1 MELLQA
7 LVKFLR
13 ESGLLNIF
21 QKSTATIFLLIL
33 LHFYLKAML
42 FGPLAK
48 VQKARDALTKGA
60 RQTAGESL
68 ASAEQKTAE
77 YEAKLRE
84 ARGEVYREQEEM
96 RRQWL
101 VEQSQQIDATR
112 ERHAAAVRAAKDQL
126 TREAGDARKSL
137 AETSGTLADQ
147 IASSILNRRAS

>member
-1 MELLQA
+1 MEQTLEALGGLLQKA
-7 LVKFLR
+7 VP
-13 ESGLLNIF
+13 
-21 QKSTATIFLLIL
+21 TILLLIL

-42 FGPLAK
+42 FAPLAK
-48 VQKARDALTKGA
+48 VLKARDALTKGA
-60 RQTAGESL
+60 RQTAEESL
-68 ASAEQKTAE
+68 ASAEQKTTD

-112 ERHAAAVRAAKDQL
+112 ERHAVAVRTAKDQL

-147 IASSILNRRAS
+147 ITSSILNRRAS

>member
-1 MELLQA
+1 MEQTLEA
-7 LVKFLR
+7 LVGIL
-13 ESGLLNIF
+13 
-21 QKSTATIFLLIL
+21 QKAVPTILLLIL
-33 LHFYLKAML
+33 LHFYLKTML

-48 VQKARDALTKGA
+48 VLKARDALTKGA
-60 RQTAGESL
+60 RQTAEESL
-68 ASAEQKTAE
+68 ASAEQKTAD

-112 ERHAAAVRAAKDQL
+112 ERHAAAVRTAKDQL
-126 TREAGDARKSL
+126 TREAADARKSL
-137 AETSGTLADQ
+137 ADTSGTLADQ